1 MAVVD
6 APPAAAVVVAGDA
19 EEDAVAAV
27 AGLTVLW
34 LSDAPAAE
42 VCGGALDAD
51 DASPRSCRLSDI
63 QSVV

>member
-6 APPAAAVVVAGDA
+6 APPAAAAVVAGDA
-19 EEDAVAAV
+19 EEDVV